1 MSTNGLRMK
10 PRFDRGDGFC
20 NIVWGWFRHRGIC
33 SCKILSACRAS
44 RQRPRSLSHIR
55 PSGASEPTAET
66 EAFIAASRKAEV
78 AARRRSTIVNAALYT
93 MLVGIV
99 LGLVGWINQPLERC
113 YFTGLLSIQSRHGRD
128 RSRFFAPKSNHPNV
142 RGNSAKVAPN
152 FIRLAAIGAVA
163 PTTRIAPWA
172 HYDKAEPGTATRAAG
187 RRLGR
192 PAWRRESAALLRL
205 TLCCAPTTRAGASDR
220 SDTGTARI
228 TVLTATGVV
237 MIPADA
243 ANFGSGRRGC

>member
-99 LGLVGWINQPLERC
+99 LGLVGWINQALERC
-113 YFTGLLSIQSRHGRD
+113 YFTGLLSTQSRHRRD
-128 RSRFFAPKSNHPNV
+128 QSCFFAPKSNRSNIG
-142 RGNSAKVAPN
+142 GNSAKVAPD
-152 FIRLAAIGAVA
+152 FIRLAAIGAS
-163 PTTRIAPWA
+163 PLP
-172 HYDKAEPGTATRAAG
+172 
-187 RRLGR
+187 
-192 PAWRRESAALLRL
+192 RESRHGHITIRQSPGPLPGLQAADWGGPL
-205 TLCCAPTTRAGASDR
+205 G
-220 SDTGTARI
+220 
-228 TVLTATGVV
+228 
-237 MIPADA
+237 
-243 ANFGSGRRGC
+243 GSKAQRYSA